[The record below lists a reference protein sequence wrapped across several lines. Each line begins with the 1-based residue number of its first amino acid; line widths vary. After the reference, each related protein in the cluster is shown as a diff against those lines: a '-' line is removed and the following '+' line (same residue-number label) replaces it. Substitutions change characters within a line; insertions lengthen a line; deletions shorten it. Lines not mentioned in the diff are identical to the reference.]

1 MSKQGKRSSAKLVAW
16 AVALCMILGVL
27 SPTLMYAQ
35 VSVGTDIDGH
45 WAQAQIERWIERGI
59 VKGYEDGTFKPEN
72 PIKRCEFAA
81 LMNRTFG
88 FVEKAKV
95 DFSDI
100 EGTEWFVGD
109 IAKAVAAGYMIG
121 DAGGT
126 FRPDDPI
133 ARQEAALVLARIY
146 ELKDQGKKHL
156 FKDSDEIA
164 SWSHWAVMAVVDAGL
179 MEGYPDG
186 TFGPKNPIKRSETV
200 TVLDRLVAEIFTEKG
215 VYGKEDARMTIAGNA
230 HVLADG
236 VEIQNAKITGDL
248 LIAQSVGDGTVIL
261 DNVTVDGNVKVQGG
275 GKESIIL
282 KDSKIG
288 SLEVVKKDVRIV
300 IIGSTQVAKAYV
312 KAPSTIVQEEVEGEG
327 IAVLTIEELIG
338 EGVVTL
344 SGNFEEVRITGEDA
358 NVVIPEGQVENLY
371 IEAPEV
377 VVELGSDA
385 TIVNLVV
392 DEPAEVTGTGSI
404 TNATINASGTV
415 IEPEPENI
423 TIPEGVTAVIAGEE
437 VVGGEEPAAPPVG
450 SVFVPVS
457 AISVNPTTMTLY
469 AGGATGKITATVKP
483 SNATNKNVTWSSS
496 NTEVATVAN
505 GVVTPEAQGEAIITA
520 TSAADSSKK
529 ASCTVTV
536 EEPIAAAFEETGN
549 VGIAPDTAGD
559 AAGNIYAEFKLVAE
573 GTEISL
579 AEGNVEYIKVKVGDG
594 GWANLTPNTDATLW
608 FNVEA
613 ATGLRTFEVKT
624 KGEDANVYVATLD
637 WKEEINNVSFTA
649 TGREGTRPETEDA
662 YVEFEI
668 LVDSQRVS
676 LAEGA
681 VKLIAQKADGKW
693 VELEPNTDETLWFK
707 KDKATGTYEFFVVT
721 SAGVMYKATLEWPGE
736 GVYDALAEVNGVE
749 AGANYGQNE
758 RKAMRQAL
766 EKNEKILGLD
776 LTEYNKITVE
786 GRKDAVGWDLLA
798 NRPAEG
804 YTVETLQSML
814 DEIVLT
820 RQTTE
825 ASLNMVN
832 AAESL
837 TDIGFATMLLD
848 RFKAAKDEN
857 YTIHSGLQV
866 TDKITMLEDLVG
878 RYNRLGD
885 DGKAA
890 VLAKIIEKRP
900 ADGFGRSQATTDALA
915 AALTEVETEINARLK
930 ITSVTIADNTAY
942 ASTAA
947 GEGNTVR
954 VLGYG
959 VGINLDANNSG
970 KKVSDTTSIVIELY
984 KDKTLLGQQIFKGF
998 EKHANA
1004 STISG
1009 TIDAGGQ
1016 YVATSWENSW
1026 SAKIDEIPTRAVAI
1040 VQYTDGIATA
1050 EKSLSFTDTKI
1061 FEAAEAVYAL
1071 FTNPLDDVDELVLAD
1086 GVTQGKISAAST
1098 LVEAV
1103 SGGSSH
1109 KTLFGEMITKANSL
1123 LNPDQGSEDNEETGN
1138 GQ

>member
-1 MSKQGKRSSAKLVAW
+1 MQKSK
-16 AVALCMILGVL
+16 AVAVI
-27 SPTLMYAQ
+27 TLMFLILACFNPACLAA
-35 VSVGTDIDGH
+35 SFGDISNH
-45 WAQAQIERWIERGI
+45 WAKDYIAEMVDQGI
-59 VKGYEDGTFKPEN
+59 ISGYPDGTFKPEGK
-72 PIKRCEFAA
+72 ITRAEFAS
-81 LMNRTFG
+81 LLVRG
-88 FVEKAKV
+88 FQLPIGGSKV
-95 DFSDI
+95 FSD
-100 EGTEWFVGD
+100 TANHWAKDF
-109 IAKAVAAGYMIG
+109 IAAAYSQGIISGYSEYEFG
-121 DAGGT
+121 
-126 FRPDDPI
+126 PDDPI
-133 ARQEAALVLARIY
+133 TREQMAVMIVKAARPDADVEGKTFADNNSIADWARQAVI
-146 ELKDQGKKHL
+146 
-156 FKDSDEIA
+156 IA
-164 SWSHWAVMAVVDAGL
+164 TGNNIIS
-179 MEGYPDG
+179 GYPDNTFRPKSNTTRAEAAVVLSKALHLKASDKEKLTPVEENYSLIDKAG
-186 TFGPKNPIKRSETV
+186 TYGPATGTKTVEGNV
-200 TVLDRLVAEIFTEKG
+200 TVKSPDVTLRNLI
-215 VYGKEDARMTIAGNA
+215 
-230 HVLADG
+230 
-236 VEIQNAKITGDL
+236 ITGN
-248 LIAQSVGDGTVIL
+248 LIIAEEVGDGDVTL
-261 DNVTVDGNVKVQGG
+261 DNVTVKGKTYIRGG
-275 GKESIIL
+275 GKDSIYINGGQYNEVIVEKIATKAVRIVAEDVKGLKITIAKEAAGKEIIL
-282 KDSKIG
+282 KGDIDFVSVRADDIKVTTQADTNINEIRVQSG
-288 SLEVVKKDVRIV
+288 LDDVDIYLDE
-300 IIGSTQVAKAYV
+300 G
-312 KAPSTIVQEEVEGEG
+312 TIVDEMVLYS
-327 IAVLTIEELIG
+327 AVAVQGKGKIKE
-338 EGVVTL
+338 
-344 SGNFEEVRITGEDA
+344 
-358 NVVIPEGQVENLY
+358 
-371 IEAPEV
+371 
-377 VVELGSDA
+377 
-385 TIVNLVV
+385 
-392 DEPAEVTGTGSI
+392 
-404 TNATINASGTV
+404 ASGSKAKESSFAT
-415 IEPEPENI
+415 EP
-423 TIPEGVTAVIAGEE
+423 GRVTAPPAG
-437 VVGGEEPAAPPVG
+437 GGGGG
-450 SVFVPVS
+450 SSSTAVS
-457 AISVNPTTMTLY
+457 AISVTPTTMTLTV
-469 AGGATGKITATVKP
+469 GTTGTITATVEP
-483 SNATNKNVTWSSS
+483 ENATNKNVTWSSS
-496 NTEVATVAN
+496 NTDVATVAN
-505 GVVTPEAQGEAIITA
+505 GVVTAVAPGTATITA
-520 TSAADSSKK
+520 TSAANSSKK
-529 ASCTVTV
+529 ASCEVIV
-536 EEPIAAAFEETGN
+536 KAEEPVEPTPIQASFVSIGN
-549 VGIAPDTAGD
+549 VGIAPDTAGE
-559 AAGNIYAEFKLVAE
+559 AAGKIYAEYKLVAE
-573 GTEISL
+573 GKDISL
-579 AEGNVEYIKVKVGDG
+579 ASDNVEYIKVKVGDG